1 MRDKMTTNYARAS
14 YTEIIDLQ
22 TINGQT
28 SIIGIHTPTGLGP
41 YQKLAGFFRSFRKYR
56 YKGISRI
63 LMVPAANLPVDP
75 LGLTGVQGTTDLMDP
90 RDALNPIEFHGCH
103 GESLD
108 QVLNLFYANNGTGLG
123 VNGVSNPS
131 PGYVSASAD
140 KIEVANVVSSVPYYR
155 YLTDPS
161 WKKFGIQSGV
171 KLSRLHPLTWK
182 VARTMPM
189 LPGSSAAGTGQIRTA
204 GSNVAEQG
212 GIFATDTFNSP
223 VSNAT
228 FPKGEIP
235 TVVAAEGGYRS
246 AFVQEFTNGVT
257 PLGWLPTVTFGANG
271 VNNDEISQSAP
282 QLTVLPKIFMG
293 MLVLPP
299 AYNVEQ
305 YFRMSIRHVFE
316 FREFTQSLG
325 GFGYGEIQIPEIITN
340 FTGYYN
346 WIDYT
351 DTSGKKIAEISTYN
365 EGTTLDCIGA
375 NSQVISDGVN

>member
-41 YQKLAGFFRSFRKYR
+41 YQKLAGFFRSFRKFR

-108 QVLNLFYANNGTGLG
+108 QVLNQFYVNNGTGTPQDDIT
-123 VNGVSNPS
+123 NPS
-131 PGYVSASAD
+131 PGFISTSAD
-140 KIEVANVVSSVPYYR
+140 KVDVANVVSSVPYYR

-171 KLSRLHPLTWK
+171 RLSRLHPLTWK

-189 LPGSSAAGTGQIRTA
+189 LPGSSSPGTGQIRGTGATTEQA
-204 GSNVAEQG
+204 GVQTNSAVVPVNVA
-212 GIFATDTFNSP
+212 TY
-223 VSNAT
+223 
-228 FPKGEIP
+228 PKGELPIVKASDGSYV
-235 TVVAAEGGYRS
+235 TS
-246 AFVQEFTNGVT
+246 FVQEFTNGVA
-257 PLGWLPTVTFGANG
+257 PLGWLPTVTFGTAG

-282 QLTVLPKIFMG
+282 QLTILPKIFMG

-325 GFGYGEIQIPEIITN
+325 GFGYGEIQIPEIIAN

>member
-108 QVLNLFYANNGTGLG
+108 QVLNLFYANNGTGTG
-123 VNGVSNPS
+123 NNGESNPS
-131 PGYVSASAD
+131 VGYVSASAD

-171 KLSRLHPLTWK
+171 NLRRLHPLTWK

-189 LPGSSAAGTGQIRTA
+189 LPGSSASGTGQIRGT
-204 GSNVAEQG
+204 GGTAEQG
-212 GIFATDTFNSP
+212 SIGPYTGMPAVNVATY
-223 VSNAT
+223 
-228 FPKGEIP
+228 PKGELPSIKL
-235 TVVAAEGGYRS
+235 ADGSYS
-246 AFVQEFTNGVT
+246 QAFVQEFTNGVA
-257 PLGWLPTVTFGANG
+257 PLGWLPTVTFGASG
-271 VNNDEISQSAP
+271 TNNDDIQQSAP

-351 DTSGKKIAEISTYN
+351 DKSGKKIAEISTYN

>member
-41 YQKLAGFFRSFRKYR
+41 YQKLAGFFRSFRKFR

-108 QVLNLFYANNGTGLG
+108 QVLNLFYVNNGTGTPQ
-123 VNGVSNPS
+123 NDITNPS
-131 PGYVSASAD
+131 PGFISTSAD
-140 KIEVANVVSSVPYYR
+140 KVDVANVVSSVPYYR

-171 KLSRLHPLTWK
+171 RLSRLHPLTWK

-189 LPGSSAAGTGQIRTA
+189 LPGSSAPGTGQIRTA
-204 GSNVAEQG
+204 NAVTTEGGGVNVSTTPPLVNQ
-212 GIFATDTFNSP
+212 ATY
-223 VSNAT
+223 
-228 FPKGEIP
+228 PKGEIP
-235 TVVAAEGGYRS
+235 TVKNADGSFSVS
-246 AFVQEFTNGVT
+246 FVQEFTNGVA
-257 PLGWLPTVTFGANG
+257 PLGWLPTVTFGSSG
-271 VNNDEISQSAP
+271 VNNDDITQSAP
-282 QLTVLPKIFMG
+282 QLTILPKIFMG

-325 GFGYGEIQIPEIITN
+325 GFGYGEIEIPEIITN